1 MPKLLTALV
10 ISMSLVTAPV
20 YAEHG
25 DRDNRNHREN
35 RHHEHYKHNQHAD
48 DNGSAWAGIALI
60 GAIAGLA
67 LLADR
72 DQPAYKQAAYV
83 EPGYPAYSP
92 PQPAS
97 DIWYYCQSSAMYYPY
112 AKACPE
118 GRQAV
123 PAGGY

>member
-10 ISMSLVTAPV
+10 ISLSLVTAPA

-25 DRDNRNHREN
+25 DRGNRNHG
-35 RHHEHYKHNQHAD
+35 HHEHYKHNEHD
-48 DNGSAWAGIALI
+48 NGNGSAWAGIALI

-72 DQPAYKQAAYV
+72 DEPAYNQAAHV
-83 EPGYPAYSP
+83 ESGYPAYSP
-92 PQPAS
+92 PQPTS
-97 DIWYYCQSSAMYYPY
+97 DTWYYCQSSAMYYPY

-118 GRQAV
+118 GWLTV